1 MADAV
6 QIARI
11 ALVIAL
17 LAAAAV
23 VATPKGRLPLALR
36 GVLRVVRRDGALSGE
51 APKGERVSAV
61 RKFVAFLL
69 LLAAVVLCVVG

>member
-36 GVLRVVRRDGALSGE
+36 GVLRVMRRDGGLSGE
-51 APKGERVSAV
+51 APKGERVSAA
-61 RKFVAFLL
+61 RRALAFLL
-69 LLAAVVLCVVG
+69 VLVAVALCLAP

>member
-1 MADAV
+1 MSVTRKVEAY
-6 QIARI
+6 RTFP
-11 ALVIAL
+11 
-17 LAAAAV
+17 AV

-36 GVLRVVRRDGALSGE
+36 GVLRVMRRDGGLSSE
-51 APKGERVSAV
+51 APKGERVSAA